1 MAKANVFI
9 SFDYDHDKDLKELLV
24 GQSKNENSPFDITDY
39 SVKKELSGDWKEKVR
54 VRIKNVDQVI
64 IICGEYTDTASGV
77 NEEIS
82 IAQEEDIPYFLLR
95 GRSDKTCKNPKN
107 AKYTDK
113 TYDWTWDNL
122 EKLIGG
128 AR

>member
-1 MAKANVFI
+1 M
-9 SFDYDHDKDLKELLV
+9 
-24 GQSKNENSPFDITDY
+24 
-39 SVKKELSGDWKEKVR
+39 
-54 VRIKNVDQVI
+54 
-64 IICGEYTDTASGV
+64 ICGEYTDIASGV

-95 GRSDKTCKNPKN
+95 GRSDKICKRPKN
-107 AKYTDK
+107 AKSTDK
-113 TYDWTWDNL
+113 IYDWTWDNL